1 MEIRYAV
8 SMDDPLEI
16 SKVYEESW
24 KYAYKGIIPLDYLDS
39 IPAGRWASGI
49 DGPNRKTL
57 VCVEDGRIVGA
68 SSFCSSRFEQFFG
81 WGEVISLYLL
91 PECMGKGYE
100 KRLLETAVTELRKL
114 GYVNVFLWVLAENSR
129 ARHFYEQYGFSPTD
143 DFLET
148 EIGGE
153 ALREVRYI
161 IQMR

>member
-1 MEIRYAV
+1 M
-8 SMDDPLEI
+8 
-16 SKVYEESW
+16 
-24 KYAYKGIIPLDYLDS
+24 
-39 IPAGRWASGI
+39 
-49 DGPNRKTL
+49 
-57 VCVEDGRIVGA
+57 
-68 SSFCSSRFEQFFG
+68 
-81 WGEVISLYLL
+81 ISLYLL
-91 PECMGKGYE
+91 PECMGKGYG

-114 GYVNVFLWVLAENSR
+114 GYVNVFLWVLEENSR